1 MSNTRKYIL
10 FFISGV
16 IALIAGYIVIYNY
29 LNSTDITINTK
40 NISSY
45 NVKLSGSIIH
55 SSTQKDDIVR
65 VPKSSN
71 ISIEFKGIDGYETN
85 TREISIG
92 QSPKSITV
100 EPFYSKERLATLAE
114 SERSLISK
122 NINTYNTDIS
132 KLYTL
137 SDYTLYRFGEW
148 ACVTLEWKGK
158 YSQNSDDQ
166 RVILKKESDD
176 WKVVGEPSI
185 LFFYKNY
192 PDIPIDILRS
202 VNNSSF

>member
-10 FFISGV
+10 FFIVG
-16 IALIAGYIVIYNY
+16 IITLIAGYIVIYNY
-29 LNSTDITINTK
+29 LNSTDLTINTK

-45 NVKLSGSIIH
+45 NVRLSGSIIY
-55 SSTQKDDIVR
+55 SSTQKNDVMR
-65 VPKSSN
+65 VPKSSHV
-71 ISIEFKGIDGYETN
+71 SVEFKGADGYETSS
-85 TREISIG
+85 REISIG

-100 EPFYSKERLATLAE
+100 EPFYSKEHLAALAE
-114 SERSLISK
+114 SERSSISK
-122 NINTYNTDIS
+122 NINNYQADIS

-137 SDYTLYRFGEW
+137 SDYTLYHFGEW
-148 ACVTLEWKGK
+148 ACVTLEWKGE

-166 RVILKKESDD
+166 RVILKKESSD